1 MNKVLSYTSVLLGAL
16 TLSGPAIAANVI
28 EKTDNIYSQKVGRGV
43 SSFFYIV
50 DISTRLC
57 FASPGGGGALTSIDC
72 NKLKSRDDWKKVITW

>member
-1 MNKVLSYTSVLLGAL
+1 MSKILSYTSVLLGAL
-16 TLSGPAIAANVI
+16 TLSAPAIGASVI

-50 DISTRLC
+50 DTSTRLC

-72 NKLKSRDDWKKVITW
+72 TNLKSRSDWKKVITW